1 MSAAQRHA
9 GSAKICARLR
19 DLAAWKNA
27 KSVLLFAPMP
37 AEPDIWPLL
46 AEALA
51 AGKAVALPRFNA
63 AVRNYVAVRVL
74 DWRNDVVSGHF
85 GIREPTV
92 RCPEV
97 PLNHLDLF
105 LVPGIVFDWHGHRLG
120 RGKGFYDRLLA
131 NLSGVKCG
139 IAFDEQ
145 VVKAVPVG
153 PSDVRM
159 DFVLTPARGV
169 NCGD

>member
-1 MSAAQRHA
+1 
-9 GSAKICARLR
+9 
-19 DLAAWKNA
+19 
-27 KSVLLFAPMP
+27 
-37 AEPDIWPLL
+37 
-46 AEALA
+46 
-51 AGKAVALPRFNA
+51 
-63 AVRNYVAVRVL
+63 
-74 DWRNDVVSGHF
+74 
-85 GIREPTV
+85 
-92 RCPEV
+92 
-97 PLNHLDLF
+97 
-105 LVPGIVFDWHGHRLG
+105 
-120 RGKGFYDRLLA
+120 LLA